1 MTTPNEVGLSLQVR
15 NRIAFTRDMK
25 VAEKNVDDFGDA
37 AERADT
43 KVKAS
48 TKSNKDFDSGLRSLI
63 KGLTAGILGV
73 AALRGAMALV
83 KWPAMIVGARVAAG
97 TISALSAG
105 VVGLTSALTPLA
117 GLLATYPSLLAAGA
131 QGMGVFKLATYGI
144 DDALQNVFGTAEEFQ
159 ESIKGLPPAAQEFAR
174 TVRTFEPMFERLRT
188 IAAAGIFPSATE
200 LLKGLRPLEG
210 LIARFVRRTS
220 GVLGGLINRVGG
232 ITSSGGFATDLRAV
246 MGSNVRILDNLG
258 NAGINLAQAFRDV
271 LVEVQ
276 PLTRWL
282 SRLAL
287 RGSEAF
293 KSFIQGERQ
302 SGGLR
307 GFFHETRKVT
317 SQILSIAGN
326 LGQVLANVL
335 GAGYGLG
342 RNLLGVLDRLTA
354 QWAEWA
360 GSVGG
365 QNALK
370 QWFDDARPV
379 IMQIGRL
386 VGDIAVGFMEVSR
399 MPGLPGLIRKL
410 RTDLLPVITDIFK
423 TGTGKFGRT
432 LIDLAVEAGR
442 LFKVLGTESGPLTAF
457 LRTISTVLR
466 VVNNLIESTGTGGL
480 VATLLTLKGVMSAF
494 KFLNFLNPLRGI
506 LGVFRDLPD
515 PLAKTTTKAGLLRRG
530 LTRLGGVIG
539 GGAFAGGGITLA
551 FAAAAGA
558 TWLFHRRL
566 GNLQT
571 DVKKAEDNLW
581 KLAGQQQDTRGA
593 TQRLDTANDRLGEH
607 LSAAAGGPYL
617 DLVDETKNAANQQRN
632 LKDRMLDTFPV
643 YENATGKIINV
654 AEGAK
659 KMMSAARNAGVAGKT
674 AGENIRDAM
683 GKALTPLGQVRS
695 QFGDLYDAIAKLP
708 KNVQLQVST
717 NAGRLASGIGD
728 AAAAQAN
735 SVSIGGGGGGGGL
748 ASSWAQQAMSAV
760 PGSQSITSTY
770 RSPAANAAVG
780 GSPTSYHM
788 DASNPAQ
795 DIVGS
800 NLSAVASYLQQFP
813 VRELLWQV
821 PGHYDHV
828 HVAARGMHKTVSQPT
843 MIMAGEAGRER
854 VDITPVKTDSS
865 RGRGDG
871 VGAGSVY
878 QRGAIQ
884 INSGAIQING
894 VNDPEKIGK
903 GVLRFIEDRIARS

>member
-1 MTTPNEVGLSLQVR
+1 MTTPNEVGFSLQVR
-15 NRIAFTRDMK
+15 NRIAFTRDMRA
-25 VAEKNVDDFGDA
+25 AEQSIKSFGNE

-48 TKSNKDFDSGLRSLI
+48 TKSNKDFDSGLSSLT

-73 AALRGAMALV
+73 AALRGGMALV

-97 TISALSAG
+97 AVSALSAG

-117 GLLATYPSLLAAGA
+117 GLLATYPALLAAGA
-131 QGMGVFKLATYGI
+131 QGLGVFKLATYGI

-232 ITSSGGFATDLRAV
+232 ITSSAGFATDLRAV

-282 SRLAL
+282 TRLGVT
-287 RGSEAF
+287 GSEAF
-293 KSFIQGERQ
+293 KSFIQGQRQ

-307 GFFHETRKVT
+307 GFFHETREVT

-379 IMQIGRL
+379 IMQLGRL

-423 TGTGKFGRT
+423 TGTGNFGRT
-432 LIDLAVEAGR
+432 LIDLATEAGR

-480 VATLLTLKGVMSAF
+480 IASFLALRGVMKGLKFVGMITGFSSLLTMFGGAPGIIAGVGRALTVLFALIMAHPFVAIGGAVVGLVILIVKNWDTIKRVTVRIWQGIFETLRRVWHSIQRVASDAVGGLISF
-494 KFLNFLNPLRGI
+494 VLRGFRNI
-506 LGVFRDLPD
+506 LSF
-515 PLAKTTTKAGLLRRG
+515 
-530 LTRLGGVIG
+530 
-539 GGAFAGGGITLA
+539 FIT
-551 FAAAAGA
+551 
-558 TWLFHRRL
+558 W
-566 GNLQT
+566 
-571 DVKKAEDNLW
+571 
-581 KLAGQQQDTRGA
+581 GQRF
-593 TQRLDTANDRLGEH
+593 LDTAVTAFGWIP
-607 LSAAAGGPYL
+607 GIGPK
-617 DLVDETKNAANQQRN
+617 VR
-632 LKDRMLDTFPV
+632 
-643 YENATGKIINV
+643 
-654 AEGAK
+654 
-659 KMMSAARNAGVAGKT
+659 AARDNFKT
-674 AGENIRDAM
+674 FTGGLLSDLDKQINRFDAW
-683 GKALTPLGQVRS
+683 GDNVSGDLARVGNPLAAVRK
-695 QFGDLYDAIAKLP
+695 QFGDLYDAIQRLP

-717 NAGRLASGIGD
+717 NAGRLASGD
-728 AAAAQAN
+728 AFGML
-735 SVSIGGGGGGGGL
+735 GGGALGGGSGSRSRMAARAMAVAPG
-748 ASSWAQQAMSAV
+748 AQV
-760 PGSQSITSTY
+760 ITSGY
-770 RSPAANAAVG
+770 RPGAITASGNV
-780 GSPTSYHM
+780 SFHS
-788 DASNPAQ
+788 DQSNPAQ
-795 DIVGS
+795 DIGGS
-800 NLSAVASYLQQFP
+800 SLAGVFTAAERMFGANLEELIYSPMGYSLIDGNRVPAVAVSDH
-813 VRELLWQV
+813 W
-821 PGHYDHV
+821 DHV
-828 HVAARGMHKTVSQPT
+828 HLAAKGFAGAVDTPT
-843 MIMAGEAGRER
+843 MFIAGEAGREQ
-854 VDITPVKTDSS
+854 VNITPVKTDSS
-865 RGRGDG
+865 KGRGDG
-871 VGAGSVY
+871 LGAGSVY